1 MARNETKYMES
12 VIALSEELSFTL
24 AAQKIHVS
32 QPVISRNLAELE
44 AKLGGRLFDRD
55 RKKVQLNKAGRAYVE
70 QARVAL
76 LYGDRAFRAARAA
89 MQDADLILHVGL
101 SPYADPFLSS
111 TLFSV
116 QQSQFPQI
124 RIELSSQYSF
134 DLAHEILAGG
144 LDLGI
149 ATEPPES
156 PLLTTAK
163 IAEAPFYIAMSE
175 DDALASHA
183 YVTFEQL
190 ADRCWILFERRLHPT
205 VYDNVMI
212 AAEAKGIAPQRIQH
226 VTAPE
231 EAFPWVAKASCVA
244 FVVKAG
250 ALRIARDGVTVR
262 PLAEDSLSLKTYLI
276 SRSDNQSKA
285 VSALVRSFMRTLD
298 RMQEAQKPSRCISVK
313 SLRESRKGDVPCLSQ
328 PSPANQET

>member
-32 QPVISRNLAELE
+32 QPAISRNLAELE

-55 RKKVQLNKAGRAYVE
+55 RRKVQLNKAGRAYVE
-70 QARVAL
+70 QARIAL

-89 MQDADLILHVGL
+89 MQDADVILHVGR

-116 QQSQFPQI
+116 QQARFPRM

-134 DLAHEILAGG
+134 DLAHEVLAGG

-163 IAEAPFYIAMSE
+163 IAEAPFYIGMSE
-175 DDALASHA
+175 EDELARHA
-183 YVTFEQL
+183 SVSLQHL

-205 VYDNVMI
+205 VYDNVMTT
-212 AAEAKGIAPQRIQH
+212 AEAKGVAPQRIQH

-231 EAFPWVAKASCVA
+231 EAFPSVAEGSWIA

-285 VSALVRSFMRTLD
+285 VSALVRAFVRTLD
-298 RMQEAQKPSRCISVK
+298 RMKASQQSHIA
-313 SLRESRKGDVPCLSQ
+313 VP
-328 PSPANQET
+328 A

>member
-12 VIALSEELSFTL
+12 VIVLSEELNFTL
-24 AAQKIHVS
+24 AAQKMHVS
-32 QPVISRNLAELE
+32 QPVISRNIAELE

-70 QARVAL
+70 QARIAL
-76 LYGDRAFRAARAA
+76 LYGDRAFSAARAA
-89 MQDADLILHVGL
+89 MQDADLILHVGR
-101 SPYADPFLSS
+101 SPYTDPFLSS
-111 TLFSV
+111 TLISV
-116 QQSQFPQI
+116 QQARFPRM

-134 DLAHEILAGG
+134 DLAHEVLAGG

-175 DDALASHA
+175 EDVLVRHASVTLEHLA
-183 YVTFEQL
+183 E
-190 ADRCWILFERRLHPT
+190 RCWILFERRLHPT
-205 VYDNVMI
+205 VYDNVMTTT
-212 AAEAKGIAPQRIQH
+212 EAKGVAPQRIHH

-231 EAFPWVAKASCVA
+231 EAFPCVAKGSWIA

-250 ALRIARDGVTVR
+250 ALRIAREGVTVR

-285 VSALVRSFMRTLD
+285 VSALVRSFMRTLG
-298 RMQEAQKPSRCISVK
+298 RIKVGRQSQIA
-313 SLRESRKGDVPCLSQ
+313 VP
-328 PSPANQET
+328 A

>member
-12 VIALSEELSFTL
+12 VIALSEELNFTL
-24 AAQKIHVS
+24 AAQKVRVS

-55 RKKVQLNKAGRAYVE
+55 RKRVQLNKAGRAYVE
-70 QARVAL
+70 QARIAL

-89 MQDADLILHVGL
+89 MQDAELTLHVGK
-101 SPYADPFLSS
+101 SPYTDPFLSS

-116 QQSQFPQI
+116 QKSRFPGI

-134 DLAHEILAGG
+134 DLAHDVLAGS

-149 ATEPPES
+149 ANEPPES
-156 PLLTTAK
+156 PMLTSAK

-175 DDALASHA
+175 DDLLAHHPS
-183 YVTFEQL
+183 VTLDQL

-205 VYDNVMI
+205 LYDSVI
-212 AAEAKGIAPQRIQH
+212 AAAEAKGVAPERIQH
-226 VTAPE
+226 ITAPE
-231 EAFPWVAKASCVA
+231 EAFPCVAEGSCIA

-285 VSALVRSFMRTLD
+285 VSALVRSFMSRLESTRHD
-298 RMQEAQKPSRCISVK
+298 EDDEVAIAQ
-313 SLRESRKGDVPCLSQ
+313 
-328 PSPANQET
+328 

>member
-1 MARNETKYMES
+1 MTRNETKYMES

-70 QARVAL
+70 QARIAL

-89 MQDADLILHVGL
+89 MQDADLILHVGR

-116 QQSQFPQI
+116 QQARFPRM

-134 DLAHEILAGG
+134 DLAHEVLAGG

-175 DDALASHA
+175 ADVLARHPS
-183 YVTFEQL
+183 VTLEQL

-205 VYDNVMI
+205 LYDNVMT
-212 AAEAKGIAPQRIQH
+212 AAEAKGGTPERIQH
-226 VTAPE
+226 ITAPE
-231 EAFPWVAKASCVA
+231 ESFPCVAKGSCIA

-285 VSALVRSFMRTLD
+285 VSALVRSFIQTLAG
-298 RMQEAQKPSRCISVK
+298 MQVGRQSQVA
-313 SLRESRKGDVPCLSQ
+313 VP
-328 PSPANQET
+328 A

>member
-32 QPVISRNLAELE
+32 QPAISRNLAELE

-55 RKKVQLNKAGRAYVE
+55 RRKVQLNKAGRAYVE
-70 QARVAL
+70 QARIAL

-89 MQDADLILHVGL
+89 MQDADVILHVGR

-116 QQSQFPQI
+116 QQARFPRT

-134 DLAHEILAGG
+134 DLAHEVLAGG

-163 IAEAPFYIAMSE
+163 IAEAPFYIGMSE
-175 DDALASHA
+175 EDELARHA
-183 YVTFEQL
+183 SVSLQHL

-205 VYDNVMI
+205 VYDNVMTT
-212 AAEAKGIAPQRIQH
+212 AEAKGVAPQRIQH

-231 EAFPWVAKASCVA
+231 EAFPSVAEGSWIA

-285 VSALVRSFMRTLD
+285 VSALVRAFVRTLD
-298 RMQEAQKPSRCISVK
+298 RMKASQQSHIA
-313 SLRESRKGDVPCLSQ
+313 VP
-328 PSPANQET
+328 A

>member
-1 MARNETKYMES
+1 MGWPLSLSKPQFGPIVCNVSSKTLLRISRLFHIVISPDKAASFLPSHKPSSSNGSWIMARNETKYMES

-70 QARVAL
+70 QARIAL

-89 MQDADLILHVGL
+89 MQDADVVLHVGR

-116 QQSQFPQI
+116 RQATFPRM

-134 DLAHEILAGG
+134 DLAHEVLAGG

-163 IAEAPFYIAMSE
+163 IGEAPFYIAMSE
-175 DDALASHA
+175 EDVLTRHAS
-183 YVTFEQL
+183 VTLEQL

-205 VYDNVMI
+205 VYDNLMTT
-212 AAEAKGIAPQRIQH
+212 AEAKVIAPQRIEH
-226 VTAPE
+226 ITAPE
-231 EAFPWVAKASCVA
+231 EAFPCVA
-244 FVVKAG
+244 GGSCIAFVMKAG
-250 ALRIARDGVTVR
+250 SILIARD
-262 PLAEDSLSLKTYLI
+262 
-276 SRSDNQSKA
+276 
-285 VSALVRSFMRTLD
+285 
-298 RMQEAQKPSRCISVK
+298 
-313 SLRESRKGDVPCLSQ
+313 
-328 PSPANQET
+328 

>member
-1 MARNETKYMES
+1 MARNETKSMES
-12 VIALSEELSFTL
+12 VIALAEELSFTL
-24 AAQKIHVS
+24 AAQKMHVS
-32 QPVISRNLAELE
+32 QPVVSRNIAEIE
-44 AKLGGRLFDRD
+44 AKLGGRLFNRD
-55 RKKVQLNKAGRAYVE
+55 RKKVELNKAGRAYVE
-70 QARVAL
+70 QARIAL

-89 MQDADLILHVGL
+89 MQDADVVLHVGR
-101 SPYADPFLSS
+101 SPYADPFLAS

-116 QQSQFPQI
+116 QKARFPRM
-124 RIELSSQYSF
+124 RIEVSSQYSF
-134 DLAHEILAGG
+134 DLAHDVLAGG

-175 DDALASHA
+175 NDVLARHA
-183 YVTFEQL
+183 SITLDQM

-205 VYDNVMI
+205 LYDNVMT
-212 AAEAKGIAPQRIQH
+212 AAEAKGVSPQRIQH
-226 VTAPE
+226 ITGPE
-231 EAFPWVAKASCVA
+231 EAFPCVAEEGCIA

-285 VSALVRSFMRTLD
+285 VSRLVRSFMKTLGS
-298 RMQEAQKPSRCISVK
+298 MQVGGPSQIA
-313 SLRESRKGDVPCLSQ
+313 VP
-328 PSPANQET
+328 A

>member
-1 MARNETKYMES
+1 MTRNETKSMES
-12 VIALSEELSFTL
+12 VIALAEELSFTL
-24 AAQKIHVS
+24 AAQKLRVS
-32 QPVISRNLAELE
+32 QPVVSRNLAEIE
-44 AKLGGRLFDRD
+44 ARLGGRLFNRD
-55 RKKVQLNKAGRAYVE
+55 RKKVELNKAGRAYVE
-70 QARVAL
+70 HARVAL

-89 MQDADLILHVGL
+89 IQNADVVLHVGR
-101 SPYADPFLSS
+101 SPYTDPFLAS

-116 QQSQFPQI
+116 QKSRFPRM
-124 RIELSSQYSF
+124 RIEVSSQYSF
-134 DLAHEILAGG
+134 DLAHDVLAGS

-175 DDALASHA
+175 DDVLAYHA
-183 YVTFEQL
+183 SVTLEQM

-205 VYDNVMI
+205 VYDSVMA
-212 AAEAKGIAPQRIQH
+212 AAEAKGVAPRRTQH
-226 VTAPE
+226 ITAPE
-231 EAFPWVAKASCVA
+231 EAFPCVVEGSCIA

-250 ALRIARDGVTVR
+250 ALRIGRDGVTVR

-285 VSALVRSFMRTLD
+285 VSALVRSFMHRLESTRHNED
-298 RMQEAQKPSRCISVK
+298 DGAASAQ
-313 SLRESRKGDVPCLSQ
+313 
-328 PSPANQET
+328 

>member
-12 VIALSEELSFTL
+12 VIALAEELNFTL
-24 AAQKIHVS
+24 AAQKMHVS
-32 QPVISRNLAELE
+32 QPVISRNIAELE

-55 RKKVQLNKAGRAYVE
+55 RKRVQLNKAGRAYLE
-70 QARVAL
+70 QARIAL
-76 LYGDRAFRAARAA
+76 LYGDRAFQAARAA
-89 MQDADLILHVGL
+89 MQDADLILHVGR
-101 SPYADPFLSS
+101 SPYTDPFLSS

-116 QQSQFPQI
+116 QKARFPRI

-134 DLAHEILAGG
+134 DLAHEVLAGG

-175 DDALASHA
+175 NDVLARHA
-183 YVTFEQL
+183 SVTLDQL
-190 ADRCWILFERRLHPT
+190 ADRCWILFERRLHPML
-205 VYDNVMI
+205 YDNVMR
-212 AAEAKGIAPQRIQH
+212 AAEAKGVTPQRIQH
-226 VTAPE
+226 ITGPE
-231 EAFPWVAKASCVA
+231 EAFPCVAEEGCIA

-262 PLAEDSLSLKTYLI
+262 PLVEDSLTLKTYLI

-285 VSALVRSFMRTLD
+285 VSALARSFMRRLETMHQSK
-298 RMQEAQKPSRCISVK
+298 RQQIA
-313 SLRESRKGDVPCLSQ
+313 VP
-328 PSPANQET
+328 A

>member
-12 VIALSEELSFTL
+12 VLALAEELNFTL
-24 AAQKIHVS
+24 AAQKVGVS
-32 QPVISRNLAELE
+32 QPVISRNIAELE

-55 RKKVQLNKAGRAYVE
+55 RKRVQLNKAGRAYLE
-70 QARVAL
+70 QARIAL
-76 LYGDRAFRAARAA
+76 LYGDRAFRSAKAA
-89 MQDADLILHVGL
+89 MQDADLILHVGR

-111 TLFSV
+111 TLFAV
-116 QQSQFPQI
+116 QKARFPRI
-124 RIELSSQYSF
+124 RIEVSSQYSF
-134 DLAHEILAGG
+134 DLAHEVLAGG

-175 DDALASHA
+175 GDALAHDAS
-183 YVTFEQL
+183 VTLDQL

-205 VYDNVMI
+205 LYDNVLTT
-212 AAEAKGIAPQRIQH
+212 AEAKGAAPQRIQH

-231 EAFPWVAKASCVA
+231 EAFPCVSEGGSIA

-250 ALRIARDGVTVR
+250 AIRIARDGVTVR

-285 VSALVRSFMRTLD
+285 VSALVRSFVTRLE
-298 RMQEAQKPSRCISVK
+298 RMQAARQNHVA
-313 SLRESRKGDVPCLSQ
+313 VP
-328 PSPANQET
+328 A

>member
-12 VIALSEELSFTL
+12 VIAIAEELNFTL
-24 AAQKIHVS
+24 AAQKVGVS

-44 AKLGGRLFDRD
+44 ARLGGRLFDRD
-55 RKKVQLNKAGRAYVE
+55 RRKVHLNKAGRAYIE
-70 QARVAL
+70 KARLAL
-76 LYGDRAFRAARAA
+76 LYGDQAFSAARDA
-89 MQDADLILHVGL
+89 MQDADVILHVGR

-111 TLFSV
+111 TLISV
-116 QQSQFPQI
+116 QQARFPRM

-134 DLAHEILAGG
+134 DLAHEVLAGG

-175 DDALASHA
+175 EDVLARHA
-183 YVTFEQL
+183 AITLEHMAERF
-190 ADRCWILFERRLHPT
+190 WILFERRLHPT
-205 VYDNVMI
+205 LYDSVMTT
-212 AAEAKGIAPQRIQH
+212 AEGKGVAPQRLQH

-231 EAFPWVAKASCVA
+231 EAFPCVSEGTWIA

-262 PLAEDSLSLKTYLI
+262 PLAEDSLSLKTYLV
-276 SRSDNQSKA
+276 SRSDNQSKT
-285 VSALVRSFMRTLD
+285 VSALVRSFMRQLES
-298 RMQEAQKPSRCISVK
+298 MQASRQRQVA
-313 SLRESRKGDVPCLSQ
+313 VP
-328 PSPANQET
+328 A

>member
-1 MARNETKYMES
+1 MTRNETKYMES

-24 AAQKIHVS
+24 AAQKIGVS

-70 QARVAL
+70 HARIAL
-76 LYGDRAFRAARAA
+76 LYGDRAFNAARAV
-89 MQDADLILHVGL
+89 MQDADVILHVGR

-116 QQSQFPQI
+116 QQSRFPRM

-134 DLAHEILAGG
+134 DLAHEVLAGR

-175 DDALASHA
+175 EDVLARHA
-183 YVTFEQL
+183 SVTLE
-190 ADRCWILFERRLHPT
+190 H
-205 VYDNVMI
+205 
-212 AAEAKGIAPQRIQH
+212 
-226 VTAPE
+226 
-231 EAFPWVAKASCVA
+231 
-244 FVVKAG
+244 
-250 ALRIARDGVTVR
+250 
-262 PLAEDSLSLKTYLI
+262 LAE
-276 SRSDNQSKA
+276 RSNAGYIQ
-285 VSALVRSFMRTLD
+285 RST
-298 RMQEAQKPSRCISVK
+298 I
-313 SLRESRKGDVPCLSQ
+313 
-328 PSPANQET
+328 T

>member
-1 MARNETKYMES
+1 MAQNETKYMES
-12 VIALSEELSFTL
+12 VIAIAEELNFTL
-24 AAQKIHVS
+24 AAQKVGVS

-44 AKLGGRLFDRD
+44 ARLGGRLFERD
-55 RKKVQLNKAGRAYVE
+55 RKRVHLNKAGSAYIE
-70 QARVAL
+70 KARIAL
-76 LYGDRAFRAARAA
+76 LYGEQAFSAARAA
-89 MQDADLILHVGL
+89 MQDADVILHVGR

-116 QQSQFPQI
+116 QKSRFP
-124 RIELSSQYSF
+124 RMRLELSSQYSF

-175 DDALASHA
+175 DDVLAHHA
-183 YVTFEQL
+183 SVTLEQL

-205 VYDNVMI
+205 LYDNVTT
-212 AAEAKGIAPQRIQH
+212 AAEAKGVVPKRIQH
-226 VTAPE
+226 TIAPE
-231 EAFPWVAKASCVA
+231 EAFPCVAEGSCIA

-285 VSALVRSFMRTLD
+285 VSALVRSFMRKL
-298 RMQEAQKPSRCISVK
+298 
-313 SLRESRKGDVPCLSQ
+313 ESIYQNKGNQFPI
-328 PSPANQET
+328 PA

>member
-12 VIALSEELSFTL
+12 VIVLSEELNFTL
-24 AAQKIHVS
+24 AAQKMHVS
-32 QPVISRNLAELE
+32 QPVISRNIAELE

-70 QARVAL
+70 QARIAL
-76 LYGDRAFRAARAA
+76 LYGDRAFSAARAA
-89 MQDADLILHVGL
+89 MQDADLILHVGR
-101 SPYADPFLSS
+101 SPYTDPFLSS
-111 TLFSV
+111 TLITV
-116 QQSQFPQI
+116 QQARFPRM

-134 DLAHEILAGG
+134 DLAHEVLAGG

-175 DDALASHA
+175 EDVLARHA
-183 YVTFEQL
+183 SVTLDQL
-190 ADRCWILFERRLHPT
+190 AERCWILFERRLHPT
-205 VYDNVMI
+205 VYDNVMTTT
-212 AAEAKGIAPQRIQH
+212 EAKGIAPRRIRH

-231 EAFPWVAKASCVA
+231 EAFDCVAKNNWIA

-262 PLAEDSLSLKTYLI
+262 PLAEDSLSLKTYLV
-276 SRSDNQSKA
+276 SRSDNQSKIM
-285 VSALVRSFMRTLD
+285 SALVRSFMCQLES
-298 RMQEAQKPSRCISVK
+298 MQVGRQRQVA
-313 SLRESRKGDVPCLSQ
+313 VP
-328 PSPANQET
+328 A